1 MLIGYASIARHREG
15 LTFFYQYAL
24 QGVKRSMLIGYAS
37 IARHLGGLSIFIIIS
52 PSKVSSD

>member
-37 IARHLGGLSIFIIIS
+37 IAYFFI
-52 PSKVSSD
+52 SSNV